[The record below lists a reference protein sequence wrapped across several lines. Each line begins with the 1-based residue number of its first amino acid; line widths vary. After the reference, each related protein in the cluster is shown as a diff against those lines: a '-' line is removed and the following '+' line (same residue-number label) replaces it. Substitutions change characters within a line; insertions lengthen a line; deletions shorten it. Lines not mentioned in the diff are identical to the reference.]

1 MLGEL
6 MSEPF
11 KGGQAATLFP
21 MMTNGLEDKATCI
34 FFAVLELVYPF
45 RNALLKSVGQRAY
58 KAGGDFNCILG
69 PSIGG
74 RLSNKDIPD
83 ALISLNQKTNWN
95 ALVEVKIGS
104 GDLDQAQLGR
114 YLNRAISEKVDAL
127 ITISNEMCSNP
138 EYPPL
143 RLKPAEK
150 RLRKIPHF
158 HWSWRYIKY
167 QAEIVLREEGLDFT
181 ETKIMEQFIDFLS
194 HDKSGI
200 HGFNQMPKCWSD
212 FVDILRDGGRPK
224 KDDIDDVISG
234 WFQETSDLSLILSEY
249 FGEKI
254 SEVHNEKTLELRKDA
269 AETFLKEE
277 GDLRARFALPNN
289 KYLNVL
295 VDINGRCI
303 KFETAHEPTSKVKTP
318 FKQLERFL
326 DTFRDK
332 DTEDEWGDHSDVRL
346 FAKWSRYKDMTDS
359 SMSEAMIDAKED
371 TLKDSKIIHPK
382 SDNLSQIII
391 QYTPTGA
398 AKNIRSRKKV
408 IEFLEAQTKFFA
420 ETYIQT

>member
-1 MLGEL
+1 MLGGL

-21 MMTNGLEDKATCI
+21 M
-34 FFAVLELVYPF
+34 
-45 RNALLKSVGQRAY
+45 Y
-58 KAGGDFNCILG
+58 KAGGDFNCILR

-167 QAEIVLREEGLDFT
+167 QAEIILREEGLEFT
-181 ETKIMEQFIDFLS
+181 ETKILEQ
-194 HDKSGI
+194 
-200 HGFNQMPKCWSD
+200 
-212 FVDILRDGGRPK
+212 
-224 KDDIDDVISG
+224 
-234 WFQETSDLSLILSEY
+234 
-249 FGEKI
+249 
-254 SEVHNEKTLELRKDA
+254 
-269 AETFLKEE
+269 
-277 GDLRARFALPNN
+277 
-289 KYLNVL
+289 
-295 VDINGRCI
+295 
-303 KFETAHEPTSKVKTP
+303 
-318 FKQLERFL
+318 
-326 DTFRDK
+326 
-332 DTEDEWGDHSDVRL
+332 
-346 FAKWSRYKDMTDS
+346 
-359 SMSEAMIDAKED
+359 
-371 TLKDSKIIHPK
+371 
-382 SDNLSQIII
+382 
-391 QYTPTGA
+391 
-398 AKNIRSRKKV
+398 NI
-408 IEFLEAQTKFFA
+408 
-420 ETYIQT
+420 